1 MRIFGG
7 AALPTESELRDHRH
21 REILTLL
28 RRSRVASQGEIVER
42 LRVRGIEATQ
52 SSVSRDLRD
61 MGVAKVGGRYLA
73 PPLRQGKT
81 EDLRAAAHFLRG
93 TKPAGP
99 HLAVVLTVP
108 GAAQAI
114 GLALDHAQYPEVVGT
129 LAGDDTVFVATASA
143 ADQKR
148 FLQRLEALMLEVSP

>member
-1 MRIFGG
+1 M
-7 AALPTESELRDHRH
+7 
-21 REILTLL
+21 
-28 RRSRVASQGEIVER
+28 QR
-42 LRVRGIEATQ
+42 LHARGIEATQ

-61 MGVAKVGGRYLA
+61 LGVVKVGGRYVA
-73 PPLRQGKT
+73 PPLRQGSV

-93 TKPAGP
+93 VKPAGP
-99 HLAVVLTVP
+99 NLAVVLTVA

-114 GLALDHAQYPEVVGT
+114 GLALDHAEYPEVVGT

-148 FLQRLEALMLEVSP
+148 FLQRLDALILEASP